1 MYIHTYIHTY
11 MHIHTY
17 TCILRYGFRVEMSPR
32 ASCGILSLSSSL
44 LSFEH
49 GEYVEQLD
57 GLSHIESDGF
67 KGRVAKMLELAFRKV
82 KVAGEYTNIEQPWLR
97 DGERL
102 VVLLTGYQCQLTNSP
117 PATPLAYDADY
128 AYLLVSC
135 LRLLFSNSC
144 RNICHVHLNH
154 TEK

>member
-1 MYIHTYIHTY
+1 
-11 MHIHTY
+11 
-17 TCILRYGFRVEMSPR
+17 MSPR
-32 ASCGILSLSSSL
+32 ASCGILSLGSAL
-44 LSFEH
+44 HSFEH

-82 KVAGEYTNIEQPWLR
+82 KVAGEYTSLEQPWLR

-102 VVLLTGYQCQLTNSP
+102 AVLLTGCQCKLTNSP

-135 LRLLFSNSC
+135 LRVLLFNSC
-144 RNICHVHLNH
+144 RNMCHVHLNH